1 MKRSRLRNKF
11 LNTRSDIDRKAYN
24 KQRNYVVS
32 LLRKKKKE
40 FYSNLNTDILTENK
54 TFWKTVKPFLAD
66 KTNKTSRITLIED
79 KKTISQDIEIAK
91 TFNEYFISV
100 PIKNMPSNQEF
111 ECLDPSE
118 KDPLLRIIKKYQN
131 HPSIKLIK
139 AKNKSKTFRFR
150 ETNTNEIKKFIQN
163 LDAKK
168 ASQNSDMSTKVL
180 TQNAAFFAKYS
191 CDHINASICSSKFHN
206 ELKEADIVP
215 VHKKKSKLS
224 KENYRPISILP
235 NISKVYE
242 RCLYDQMSNFFEVI
256 FSKYQCG
263 FRKGYSAQHCLLV
276 MIEKWKRI
284 VDYGGVFGA
293 LLTDLSK
300 AFDCIPHDLF
310 IAKLEAY
317 GFQIDALKLIYD
329 YLSNRKQ
336 TVKINETFSSWKDIE
351 FGVPQGSILGPLL
364 FNIHLCDLFY
374 FLEDLV
380 IASYADDTTIYTVKE
395 NKESVINTLETSS
408 VILFKWFE
416 NDFMKANSDKSHLLL
431 SCKQPSTVTI
441 DDTFIESN
449 VKEVLLGII
458 IDRDLK
464 FDDHVNN
471 LCKKACQKLN
481 ALSRL
486 APFMNLDK
494 RIIIMKAF
502 IESQFGYC
510 PLAGMFH
517 SRSLNNK
524 INRIHERALRI
535 TYNDKSSNFQELL
548 DKDNS
553 VTIHHR
559 NIRTLAIETYKFL
572 QGLSPPLFSEIFVER
587 ELSYS
592 LRGDNPL
599 ARRRVNSVRHRTE
612 SVSFLAPKIWDILPK
627 EIKDSKTLNVF
638 KTKLKK

>member
-1 MKRSRLRNKF
+1 M
-11 LNTRSDIDRKAYN
+11 
-24 KQRNYVVS
+24 
-32 LLRKKKKE
+32 
-40 FYSNLNTDILTENK
+40 TENK

-79 KKTISQDIEIAK
+79 EKTISQDIEIAK
-91 TFNEYFISV
+91 TFNEYFISI
-100 PIKNMPSNQEF
+100 PIRNMPSNQEF
-111 ECLDPSE
+111 ECLDSSE

-150 ETNTNEIKKFIQN
+150 ETNTNEIKKFIKN

-168 ASQNSDMSTKVL
+168 ASQNSDMSTKFL
-180 TQNAAFFAKYS
+180 KQNAAFFAKYS
-191 CDHINASICSSKFHN
+191 CDDINASILSSKFHN

-242 RCLYDQMSNFFEVI
+242 RCLYDQMSNFFKDI

-263 FRKGYSAQHCLLV
+263 YRKGYSAPHCLLV

-300 AFDCIPHDLF
+300 VFDCIPHDLF

-336 TVKINETFSSWKDIE
+336 RVKINETFSSWKDIE

-374 FLEDLV
+374 FLEDLD

-395 NKESVINTLETSS
+395 NKMSVINTLETSS

-416 NDFMKANSDKSHLLL
+416 NNFMKANSDKSNLLL

-458 IDRDLK
+458 I
-464 FDDHVNN
+464 
-471 LCKKACQKLN
+471 
-481 ALSRL
+481 
-486 APFMNLDK
+486 
-494 RIIIMKAF
+494 
-502 IESQFGYC
+502 
-510 PLAGMFH
+510 
-517 SRSLNNK
+517 
-524 INRIHERALRI
+524 
-535 TYNDKSSNFQELL
+535 
-548 DKDNS
+548 
-553 VTIHHR
+553 
-559 NIRTLAIETYKFL
+559 
-572 QGLSPPLFSEIFVER
+572 
-587 ELSYS
+587 
-592 LRGDNPL
+592 
-599 ARRRVNSVRHRTE
+599 
-612 SVSFLAPKIWDILPK
+612 
-627 EIKDSKTLNVF
+627 
-638 KTKLKK
+638 

>member
-1 MKRSRLRNKF
+1 
-11 LNTRSDIDRKAYN
+11 
-24 KQRNYVVS
+24 
-32 LLRKKKKE
+32 
-40 FYSNLNTDILTENK
+40 
-54 TFWKTVKPFLAD
+54 
-66 KTNKTSRITLIED
+66 
-79 KKTISQDIEIAK
+79 
-91 TFNEYFISV
+91 
-100 PIKNMPSNQEF
+100 
-111 ECLDPSE
+111 
-118 KDPLLRIIKKYQN
+118 
-131 HPSIKLIK
+131 
-139 AKNKSKTFRFR
+139 
-150 ETNTNEIKKFIQN
+150 
-163 LDAKK
+163 
-168 ASQNSDMSTKVL
+168 
-180 TQNAAFFAKYS
+180 
-191 CDHINASICSSKFHN
+191 
-206 ELKEADIVP
+206 
-215 VHKKKSKLS
+215 
-224 KENYRPISILP
+224 
-235 NISKVYE
+235 
-242 RCLYDQMSNFFEVI
+242 MSNFFEDI

-276 MIEKWKRI
+276 MLEKWKRI

-300 AFDCIPHDLF
+300 AFDCTPHDLF

-317 GFQIDALKLIYD
+317 GFQIDALKFIYD

-336 TVKINETFSSWKDIE
+336 RVKINETFSSWKDIE
-351 FGVPQGSILGPLL
+351 FGVPQGSILGLLL

-374 FLEDLV
+374 FLEDLD
-380 IASYADDTTIYTVKE
+380 IGSYADDTTIYTVKE

-416 NDFMKANSDKSHLLL
+416 NNFMKANSDKSHLLL

-510 PLAGMFH
+510 PLVWMFH

-572 QGLSPPLFSEIFVER
+572 QGLSPPLFNEIFR
-587 ELSYS
+587 ELSCS

-599 ARRRVNSVRHRTE
+599 TRRRVNSVRHGTE

-627 EIKDSKTLNVF
+627 EIKDSRTLNAF
-638 KTKLKK
+638 KTKIKKWVPRECPCRICKTYVPQVGFI